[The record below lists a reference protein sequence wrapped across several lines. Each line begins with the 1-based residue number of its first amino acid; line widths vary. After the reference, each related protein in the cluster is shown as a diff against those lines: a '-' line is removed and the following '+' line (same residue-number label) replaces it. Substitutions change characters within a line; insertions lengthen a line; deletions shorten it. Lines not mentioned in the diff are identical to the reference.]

1 MDQHVPLV
9 SPVAFMKIK
18 TLGNLS
24 DDLLPLLKSLPN
36 VSQLL
41 LDQDKKVTELRRCFM
56 AAAAAAGC
64 LPPTVPADLTSPS
77 TNSSESVSSN
87 LCSYKLLN

>member
-24 DDLLPLLKSLPN
+24 DDLLPLLKRLPN

-56 AAAAAAGC
+56 AAAAAGC
-64 LPPTVPADLTSPS
+64 LPPTAPADLTSPS